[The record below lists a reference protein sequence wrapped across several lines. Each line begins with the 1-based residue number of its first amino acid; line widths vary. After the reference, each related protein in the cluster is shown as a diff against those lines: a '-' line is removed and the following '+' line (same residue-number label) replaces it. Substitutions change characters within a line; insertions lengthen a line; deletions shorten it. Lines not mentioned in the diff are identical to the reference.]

1 MSLSPR
7 LLNDMITTAN
17 TSTISFKL
25 AATILKGSKQVGS
38 IHCNSD
44 RMYCRGKV
52 CPSLHAEASALLSL
66 CGKSLRYSD
75 SEGWCVLRDNPA
87 KVAKVS

>member
-1 MSLSPR
+1 MSVSHR
-7 LLNDMITTAN
+7 LLTDMITTAK
-17 TSTISFKL
+17 TSPITFKL
-25 AATILKGSKQVGS
+25 AATLLKGSKQVGN

-52 CPSLHAEASALLSL
+52 CPSLHAEASALLAL

-75 SEGWCVLRDNPA
+75 NEGWCVLRDNPA
-87 KVAKVS
+87 KVVQVP